1 MQMINDFHQ
10 GELDIKRL
18 NYGVI
23 TLIPKIKGAS
33 NIKQYRPICF
43 LNVSFKFFTKLLMD
57 RLTTYVGGL
66 INQCQT
72 TFIKGR
78 YIVDGAVM
86 LHEIMHELHKKKVI
100 GVILKID
107 FEGLFGRAPASP
119 KTAPALTPLVERL
132 F

>member
-1 MQMINDFHQ
+1 MINDFHQ

-86 LHEIMHELHKKKVI
+86 LHEIMHELHKKKMT

-107 FEGLFGRAPASP
+107 FEKAYDSIRWDFVEEV
-119 KTAPALTPLVERL
+119 LTK
-132 F
+132 

>member
-57 RLTTYVGGL
+57 RLTTYVVGL

-78 YIVDGAVM
+78 YIVDG
-86 LHEIMHELHKKKVI
+86 
-100 GVILKID
+100 G
-107 FEGLFGRAPASP
+107 GNASRDNARIAQKEDDRGDP
-119 KTAPALTPLVERL
+119 KDRL
-132 F
+132 